1 MGTLLRLFFCIFVA
15 SSFLYSYVNKQNALT
30 SLRLE
35 IPPLA
40 KEVKKLQEDNSRLE
54 FEIDRF
60 ENPLNLM
67 ELARQPEYSHLKHPY
82 TKDIIILP
90 QGEEAI
96 E

>member
-1 MGTLLRLFFCIFVA
+1 MGVLTRIFFCIFVT
-15 SSFLYSYVNKQNALT
+15 SLLLYSYVNRQNALT

-40 KEVKKLQEDNSRLE
+40 KEVKKLQEDNARLE
-54 FEIDRF
+54 FDIDRF
-60 ENPLNLM
+60 ENPINLM
-67 ELARQPEYSHLKHPY
+67 KLARQPEYSHLKHPY

-90 QGEEAI
+90 EGEEVI